1 MKVLLLG
8 KTGQLGWEL
17 QRALQ
22 PLGEVIALDC
32 PEIDLANATGLRA
45 TIRQHSPD
53 LIVNASAYTA
63 VDKAESESELA
74 YAVNALGPGVLA
86 EEARALNAVLIHYS
100 TDYVFD
106 GAKGQ
111 PYVETDAP
119 NPLSVYGKSKL
130 AGEQAIQDVG
140 GAYLILR
147 TAWVFSTRRDSF
159 VAKVL
164 QWARKNEHLK
174 IVSDQVSN
182 PTWAR
187 MLAETTALLLAQSG
201 PDRAAWFNEKR
212 GVYHLAG
219 SGYASRF
226 EWAQRIIENDPQ
238 KDEQIVRALEP
249 AATADFPTPA
259 QRPLFSALD
268 CARFE
273 QTFGLRLPEWQ
284 AALRLAMG

>member
-32 PEIDLANATGLRA
+32 PEIDLANAASLRA
-45 TIRQHSPD
+45 TIRQQRPE
-53 LIVNASAYTA
+53 LIVNATAYTA

-74 YAVNALGPGVLA
+74 HAINAVGPGVLA

-111 PYVETDAP
+111 PYVESDAP
-119 NPLSVYGKSKL
+119 NPLSVYGQSKL
-130 AGEQAIQDVG
+130 AGEQAIQSVG
-140 GAYLILR
+140 GAYLIMR
-147 TAWVFSTRRDSF
+147 TAWVYSTRRDSF

-201 PDRAAWFNEKR
+201 PDRAAYFNEKR
-212 GVYHLAG
+212 GLYHLAG

-226 EWAQRIIENDPQ
+226 EWAQRILENDPH
-238 KDEQIVRALEP
+238 KDEQITRALEP
-249 AATADFPTPA
+249 AAPADFPTPA
-259 QRPLFSALD
+259 PRPLFSALD

-284 AALRLAMG
+284 TALRLAMG